1 MPLVMEREEEGSMS
15 PIIQHGDVT
24 FAFIKYNNL
33 YLVSVTKKNA
43 NVAMVFQ
50 FLHKV
55 VQVGSQR
62 FLSCHWLPVVIVFVL
77 PTNCVPV
84 SWKHFIPLSLY
95 VSELISHYLPS
106 RIIENISCNSPWLVF
121 FCTQQQEAW
130 HFSICVFFRIE
141 LVQFCWLFNEDQ
153 LFVFVILFYVLTW
166 PVDELTWSIALLWH
180 VIFFWNCLLFVFRS
194 LQNIS
199 RSWKKRVLETTL
211 LSFTN
216 FLMSWWISV
225 IRR

>member
-106 RIIENISCNSPWLVF
+106 RIIENISCNSPWLVVF
-121 FCTQQQEAW
+121 VHSNKRPDILA
-130 HFSICVFFRIE
+130 CVFFSV
-141 LVQFCWLFNEDQ
+141 LSWFS
-153 LFVFVILFYVLTW
+153 FV
-166 PVDELTWSIALLWH
+166 DLLMKTS
-180 VIFFWNCLLFVFRS
+180 CLS
-194 LQNIS
+194 L
-199 RSWKKRVLETTL
+199 
-211 LSFTN
+211 
-216 FLMSWWISV
+216 
-225 IRR
+225 